1 MKINV
6 QSIHFDADVQLLD
19 FIEKKANKL
28 GQFFDQIIDTEAI
41 LRLEK
46 SSEDKKN
53 KLVEF
58 KVNIPG
64 QLLFAKDH
72 AKSFEEAVDLCIE
85 SLRKQ
90 IVKHKEKLAA
100 HVAAGQVE

>member
-6 QSIHFDADVQLLD
+6 QSIHFDADVQLLA
-19 FIEKKANKL
+19 FIEKKGSKL
-28 GQFFDQIIDTEAI
+28 AQFFDQIIDAEAI

-46 SSEDKKN
+46 SSEDQKN

-64 QLLFAKDH
+64 HLLFAKDH
-72 AKSFEEAVDLCIE
+72 AKSFEEAVDICVE

-90 IVKHKEKLAA
+90 ILKHKEKIT
-100 HVAAGQVE
+100 V

>member
-6 QSIHFDADVQLLD
+6 QSIHFDADVQLIA
-19 FIEKKANKL
+19 FIEKKGTKL
-28 GQFFDQIIDTEAI
+28 AQFFDQIIDAEAI
-41 LRLEK
+41 LRIEK
-46 SSEDKKN
+46 SSEDHKN

-64 QLLFAKDH
+64 QLLFAKDY
-72 AKSFEEAVDLCIE
+72 AKSFEEAIDLCFE

-90 IVKHKEKLAA
+90 ILKHKEKLA
-100 HVAAGQVE
+100 V

>member
-6 QSIHFDADVQLLD
+6 QSIHFDADVQLIA
-19 FIEKKANKL
+19 FIEKKGSKL
-28 GQFFDQIIDTEAI
+28 AQFFDQIIDAEAI
-41 LRLEK
+41 LRLER
-46 SSEDKKN
+46 SSEDQKN

-64 QLLFAKDH
+64 QMLFAKDH
-72 AKSFEEAVDLCIE
+72 AKSFEEAVDICIE

-90 IVKHKEKLAA
+90 IVKHKEKLA
-100 HVAAGQVE
+100 V

>member
-6 QSIHFDADVQLLD
+6 QSIHFDADVQLLA
-19 FIEKKANKL
+19 FIEKKGSKL
-28 GQFFDQIIDTEAI
+28 AQFFDQIIDAEAI
-41 LRLEK
+41 LRLER
-46 SSEDKKN
+46 SSEDQKN

-64 QLLFAKDH
+64 QMLFAKDH
-72 AKSFEEAVDLCIE
+72 AKSFEEAVDICIE

-90 IVKHKEKLAA
+90 IVKHKEKIT
-100 HVAAGQVE
+100 V